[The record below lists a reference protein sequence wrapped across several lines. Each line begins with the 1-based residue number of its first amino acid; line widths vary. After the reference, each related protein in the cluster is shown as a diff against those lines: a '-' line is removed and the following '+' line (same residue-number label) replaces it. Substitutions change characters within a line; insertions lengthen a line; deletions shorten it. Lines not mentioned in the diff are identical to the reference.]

1 MTNEVVSAT
10 SSLGENSAHVD
21 ALYQNLVLAVKE
33 NLSKVDINTAIFLVD
48 VKAAKGHSLF
58 THYLREFE
66 VEDRQQYNCHVCAE
80 WLKQFGQQVTVNDGI
95 ATAIAFV
102 PNPNFNEEVNARL
115 AKLAKVVETS
125 PIVSHKPDNNPNCE
139 IASDEKFT
147 HFNGKLAVA
156 NRGLIF
162 EKHGQERVAVINVW
176 REAHRVVSE
185 TLARYTPETVKTFS
199 DLFEYGEFAHAR
211 EFRAQAKI
219 FSTLFREYNASKHN
233 VVKSNLVWE
242 SLGEN
247 FTTLLHFNGSS
258 VGALIGYIA
267 EGNLEIGLSEFR
279 KYTASINHKRPTELP
294 TEREIDLAQAVVEKE
309 GLETAFERR
318 FATVDDIQ
326 YWFWKAPVVEAKSA
340 PAGGLFADMKAKD
353 AKPKANVTP
362 VKGGE
367 ISFMRFVA
375 EILPKVRK
383 LSLLFVPK
391 ERYNFVQLVAATH
404 ADSKPL
410 LRWDKEDSRN
420 TVSQYVYNGGSTTS
434 NWLPGNVHSAD
445 VVGITTQAD
454 MWANPELK
462 FGVPA
467 INALFVLK
475 GAKDSSN
482 NTCAIFPEDVNP
494 KYRDL
499 RRVIERYSNTHKLD
513 EVEAGDVA
521 AGLIITNAGK
531 SINAISGPFGV
542 LVEIDDDTSVV
553 YEFSNY
559 M

>member
-1 MTNEVVSAT
+1 MTNEAVSAT
-10 SSLGENSAHVD
+10 SSLGANSAHVD

-58 THYLREFE
+58 THYLWGFE

-80 WLKQFGQQVTVNDGI
+80 WLKQFGQQVTVNDGVT
-95 ATAIAFV
+95 TAIAFV

-115 AKLAKVVETS
+115 ATLAKVVETS
-125 PIVSHKPDNNPNCE
+125 PIVSQKPDNNPNCE
-139 IASDEKFT
+139 IANDGTFT
-147 HFNGKLAVA
+147 HFNGKLAVS

-162 EKHGQERVAVINVW
+162 EKHGQERVAVINSW
-176 REAHRVVSE
+176 REAHRVVTE
-185 TLARYTPETVKTFS
+185 TLNRYTPAQVKTFS
-199 DLFEYGEFAHAR
+199 HLFEYGEFTNER
-211 EFRAQAKI
+211 TFRAQAKI
-219 FSTLFREYNASKHN
+219 FSDLFREYNASKHN
-233 VVKSNLVWE
+233 VVKNNLVWE
-242 SLGEN
+242 ALGEN

-267 EGNLEIGLSEFR
+267 EDRLEHGLREFR
-279 KYTASINHKRPTELP
+279 QYTAGINYKRPTELP
-294 TEREIDLAQAVVEKE
+294 TEREIDLAQETVEKE
-309 GLETAFERR
+309 GLATAFERR

-353 AKPKANVTP
+353 AKPKANATP
-362 VKGGE
+362 VNGGE

-375 EILPKVRK
+375 EILPKARK
-383 LSLLFVPK
+383 MSLLFKPNQ
-391 ERYNFVQLVAATH
+391 RYNFVQLVTATH

-410 LRWDKEDSRN
+410 LRWDKEDARN
-420 TVSQYVYNGGSTTS
+420 TVSQYVYNGGSPVS
-434 NWLPGNVHSAD
+434 NWLASYSYTAE
-445 VVGITTQAD
+445 VVGITTQSSA
-454 MWANPELK
+454 WSNVELK
-462 FGVPA
+462 FGVPVGSSA
-467 INALFVLK
+467 FILK

-513 EVEAGDVA
+513 EVETGDVA
-521 AGLIITNAGK
+521 AGLIITDSK
-531 SINAISGPFGV
+531 QSVDTTTGPFSV

-553 YEFSNY
+553 YAFSNY